1 MNRTRAGAT
10 IRAPGRGPSI
20 VRFLAI
26 ALAVVGCSGPIL
38 ANAPAVRPERPARP
52 SPVALPP
59 DPQAVS
65 LPRDDAPHHR
75 LTEWWYYTGHL
86 RGRNGERFGFEFVVF
101 RAERGGFPVSW
112 ASHLTLTDETAG
124 RFRYAQRS
132 EIGGAADRSAAMAG
146 MGAGFAFSL
155 AGGGLGGL
163 PAAAAATPWIM
174 SGTEKGDRLVASAS
188 GDESANGGGAFG
200 IDLSLGP
207 GAVML
212 HDRDGFIDFGVGGS
226 SYYYSRPIQP
236 VIRGTATVG
245 GKRVPV
251 TGQAWFDHQWGDF
264 VFMGGGWDWF
274 AIELSD
280 RRSIMLSLVRGAEG
294 DSLLVY
300 GTVLAGSR
308 SINLSRRDFRVQVTR
323 RWRSARTGADYP
335 AGWRVTIPGI
345 GLAFDLK
352 PTVADQELDTRA
364 SSGATY
370 WEGSQTVVV
379 HAIGSDGKPRG
390 GKAPTAQAYVELTG
404 YAPQSTAGVTA
415 SPRP

>member
-1 MNRTRAGAT
+1 MRT
-10 IRAPGRGPSI
+10 
-20 VRFLAI
+20 LAV
-26 ALAVVGCSGPIL
+26 AVAVVGCSGPIL
-38 ANAPAVRPERPARP
+38 ANAPAPRLQPPAIP
-52 SPVALPP
+52 SPPGRPV
-59 DPQAVS
+59 DPQPIV

-86 RGRNGERFGFEFVVF
+86 RGRHGERFGFEFVVF

-112 ASHLTLTDETAG
+112 ASHLALTDETAG

-132 EIGGAADRSAAMAG
+132 EIGTPVDRSVAMSG

-155 AGGGLGGL
+155 SGGGLGGV
-163 PAAAAATPWIM
+163 PAMPATSPWLM
-174 SGTEKGDRLVASAS
+174 TGNESGDRLVASAGS
-188 GDESANGGGAFG
+188 DETAHGAGAFG

-207 GAVML
+207 GAVMI

-226 SYYYSRPIQP
+226 SYYYSRPSQP
-236 VIRGTATVG
+236 VIRGQVTVE

-280 RRSIMLSLVRGAEG
+280 GRSIMLSLVRGAEG
-294 DSLLVY
+294 DPLLVY
-300 GTVLAGSR
+300 GTVSARRPLH
-308 SINLSRRDFRVQVTR
+308 LSSKDFRIQVKG
-323 RWRSARTGADYP
+323 RWHSPWSGADYP
-335 AGWRVTIPGI
+335 AGWRVVIPRI
-345 GLAFDLK
+345 GLSFDLQ

-364 SSGATY
+364 SSGAVY
-370 WEGSQTVVV
+370 WEGSQVVKV
-379 HAIGSDGKPRG
+379 RAIDADGR
-390 GKAPTAQAYVELTG
+390 PTKGRTPSAEAYVELTG
-404 YAPQSTAGVTA
+404 YAPQAATGLPS